1 MASSPTAMA
10 MALRAA
16 SVLMLGGLVLFACV
30 TPASSFAPLAR
41 ARLGQLA
48 NVDQRLRGLQAASAL
63 PGRCAGGHRVQAAS
77 ALRMV
82 AVPAGIKWRARGGGS
97 RLSKA
102 FKRPTGALT
111 VSLEF
116 DRAEGSALTDGDLA
130 VLSMQLRKGKAAA
143 LFTSSLQDLAI
154 LSKEQ
159 KKAKGDFPG
168 PCPVV
173 FYPAL
178 STTDAQGVE
187 AAAAAGA
194 DAIVLRAE
202 LLTSL
207 ADVASAAGTDVI
219 WDVRSTDEMQTVVD
233 ADKGSLFLMPGADA
247 AAVGLLAALPGD
259 AVGLVSIDRGN
270 DEISGGRALAKD
282 GVKSLLVRQ
291 ACTGD
296 KDVDVRYANYA
307 IDGLTSKANPDFQI
321 TGLSKSA
328 GDGRK
333 SFGASAEGRA
343 LQDKMSTQ
351 KEINHFHDKPGGT
364 DFKGIADKGTT
375 W

>member
-63 PGRCAGGHRVQAAS
+63 
-77 ALRMV
+77 RMV
-82 AVPAGIKWRARGGGS
+82 AVPAGIKCRARGGGS

-207 ADVASAAGTDVI
+207 ADVASAAAFGTIAIGLGVMM
-219 WDVRSTDEMQTVVD
+219 VDE
-233 ADKGSLFLMPGADA
+233 K
-247 AAVGLLAALPGD
+247 
-259 AVGLVSIDRGN
+259 RGP
-270 DEISGGRALAKD
+270 R
-282 GVKSLLVRQ
+282 
-291 ACTGD
+291 
-296 KDVDVRYANYA
+296 
-307 IDGLTSKANPDFQI
+307 P
-321 TGLSKSA
+321 LS
-328 GDGRK
+328 
-333 SFGASAEGRA
+333 
-343 LQDKMSTQ
+343 
-351 KEINHFHDKPGGT
+351 
-364 DFKGIADKGTT
+364 
-375 W
+375 